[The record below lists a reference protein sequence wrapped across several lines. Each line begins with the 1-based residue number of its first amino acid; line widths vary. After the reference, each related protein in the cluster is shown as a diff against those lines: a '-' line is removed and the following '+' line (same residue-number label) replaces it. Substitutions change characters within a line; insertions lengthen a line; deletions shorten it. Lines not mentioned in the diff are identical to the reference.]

1 MIEKANFTLFSYF
14 SDDLK
19 DFIKK
24 ILRKKP
30 EDRMTL
36 EEGRKMFAKIGA
48 ISEKYLEKTDSDRMQ
63 KYLSSV

>member
-30 EDRMTL
+30 QDRMTL
-36 EEGRKMFAKIGA
+36 EEALQHPFIT
-48 ISEKYLEKTDSDRMQ
+48 KY
-63 KYLSSV
+63 V